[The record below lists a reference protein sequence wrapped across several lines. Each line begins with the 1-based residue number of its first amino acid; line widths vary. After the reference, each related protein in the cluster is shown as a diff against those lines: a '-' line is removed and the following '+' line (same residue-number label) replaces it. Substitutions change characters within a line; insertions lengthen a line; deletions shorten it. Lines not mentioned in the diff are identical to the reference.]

1 MAKKKDQSS
10 AFEIVVVLSI
20 VFIVAFTGQ
29 VLIHYEKQGRTGVSS
44 ITGANGV
51 TGLVMGDTVGDADWN
66 SVKREFLDIGVK
78 DIEVNP
84 PSPLIGE
91 PFDIKVKVANE
102 GFVATGVPFY
112 IKLEIIPA
120 GENDNSAAP
129 TVLFTPMTKS
139 LAPGEESGVSFKIAM
154 ITKEGALRI
163 IATADSTSK
172 LGDKNP
178 ANNKRSTTVI
188 ITN

>member
-1 MAKKKDQSS
+1 MAKKKEQGSL
-10 AFEIVVVLSI
+10 FEIIVVLSI

-44 ITGANGV
+44 IAGANGA
-51 TGLVMGDTVGDADWN
+51 TGLVVGDSVGDTDWG
-66 SVKREFLDIGVK
+66 SVKKEFLDVGVK

-84 PSPLIGE
+84 PSPLVGK
-91 PFDIKVKVANE
+91 PFDIEVKVANE

-112 IKLEIIPA
+112 IKLEIIP
-120 GENDNSAAP
+120 ENDNGAGAS

-139 LAPGEESGVSFKIAM
+139 LEPGEESGVSFKIAM
-154 ITKEGALRI
+154 ITNEGALRI
-163 IATADSTSK
+163 IATADATSK
-172 LGDKNP
+172 LDDKNT

>member
-29 VLIHYEKQGRTGVSS
+29 VLIHYEKQGRIGVSS

-51 TGLVMGDTVGDADWN
+51 TGLVVGDTVGDVDWDW
-66 SVKREFLDIGVK
+66 VKREFLDVGIT

-112 IKLEIIPA
+112 IKLEIIPEDDNGA
-120 GENDNSAAP
+120 GAS

-172 LGDKNP
+172 LGDKNT
-178 ANNKRSTTVI
+178 ANNQRSTTVI

>member
-1 MAKKKDQSS
+1 MAKKKEQSS
-10 AFEIVVVLSI
+10 LFEIIVVLSI

-29 VLIHYEKQGRTGVSS
+29 VLIHYEKQGRIGVSG
-44 ITGANGV
+44 ITNTNGV
-51 TGLVMGDTVGDADWN
+51 TGLAVGEVDWD
-66 SVKREFLDIGVK
+66 SIKREFLDVGVK

-120 GENDNSAAP
+120 DDNGAP
-129 TVLFTPMTKS
+129 TMLFTPMTKS
-139 LAPGEESGVSFKIAM
+139 LEPGEESGVSFKIAM

-172 LGDKNP
+172 LEDKNL